1 LINLLITS
9 LAKRGIFN
17 YIKPIKHVI
26 KPYKKITG
34 PFSSELLMFDIFMTV
49 HLDLRSYCGLGL
61 IFINPPSIKPR
72 KDVVIGISAHDVQIS
87 DSMTGSHVGEYPLA
101 LLTNEGSRR
110 P

>member
-1 LINLLITS
+1 MINLLITS

-34 PFSSELLMFDIFMTV
+34 PFSSELLMLDIFMTV

-61 IFINPPSIKPR
+61 IFKN
-72 KDVVIGISAHDVQIS
+72 
-87 DSMTGSHVGEYPLA
+87 MTLPLREYY
-101 LLTNEGSRR
+101 
-110 P
+110 